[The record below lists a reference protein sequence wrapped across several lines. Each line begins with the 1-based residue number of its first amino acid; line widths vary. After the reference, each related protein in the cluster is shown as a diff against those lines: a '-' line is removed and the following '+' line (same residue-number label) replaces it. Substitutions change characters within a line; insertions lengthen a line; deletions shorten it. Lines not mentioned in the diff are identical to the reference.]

1 MRISV
6 HQQLLALIGACTLS
20 AATGLAQQANPSS
33 AAYGMGDNYT
43 AMARDHHAIA
53 WNAAALG
60 LKGTR
65 RFSIGL
71 LGAGTDFSFSPVA
84 LSDFGGGGTLSKAT
98 RESWLTAIRTNG
110 AQTGEGMG
118 GLNLVSVSFG
128 RVGLQAS
135 TVVASRMDL
144 NPDAMEALLFGN
156 AGLTGQPKTLTF
168 SGSSLRVAALG
179 TLAGSVA
186 IPIGSSGDV
195 EQSIGVTGKM
205 VTGLFSAVA
214 QDGGTAIAPSAVDV
228 KFPIVHTDPDH
239 IGSSGSGFGADLSII
254 RKTPGLTI
262 AATVMNVVNTFAW
275 NTDVM
280 VARTGTARFDG
291 NANSADFDEKAYA
304 TAPAAVKTAVETY
317 GIKPTLSLGLARA
330 VGSGLTI
337 AADVRQQMGDESA
350 ILLGPKTH
358 AGMGFE
364 FHGAPG
370 FRLRGGASYV
380 TGGFAVSGGAG
391 LQLGGF
397 SIGGAIRYRQVN
409 GAGTVGVMFSL

>member
-1 MRISV
+1 MRIRWSV
-6 HQQLLALIGACTLS
+6 LAIAGVSSLLTVPAG
-20 AATGLAQQANPSS
+20 AQQANPSS

-43 AMARDHHAIA
+43 AVARDHHAIA

-65 RFSIGL
+65 RFSMGL
-71 LGAGTDFSFSPVA
+71 LGLGSDFAFSPVA

-98 RESWLTAIRTNG
+98 RESWLTAIRTSG
-110 AQTGEGMG
+110 SQTGEGVG
-118 GLNLVSVSFG
+118 GLNLMSVSFG

-156 AGLTGQPKTLTF
+156 AGLTGQARTLNF

-186 IPIGSSGDV
+186 IPIGSTRDV
-195 EQSIGVTGKM
+195 EQSIGLTGKI

-214 QDGGTAIAPSAVDV
+214 QDAGTAIAPSAVDV
-228 KFPIVHTDPDH
+228 KFPIVHTHTDS
-239 IGSSGSGFGADLSII
+239 IGSGGSGFGADLSII
-254 RKTPGLTI
+254 RRSKGMTI
-262 AATVMNVVNTFAW
+262 AATVMNVVNTFVWDAGA
-275 NTDVM
+275 M

-291 NANSADFDEKAYA
+291 NANSADFDEKAYS
-304 TAPAAVKTAVETY
+304 TAPAAVKTAVESY
-317 GIKPTLSLGLARA
+317 VIKPTLSLGLART

-337 AADVRQQMGDESA
+337 AADLRQQMGDSST
-350 ILLGPKTH
+350 ILLGPRTH
-358 AGMGFE
+358 AGVGFE
-364 FHGAPG
+364 LHGIPG
-370 FRLRGGASYV
+370 IRLRGGASYV
-380 TGGFAVSGGAG
+380 TGGFSVSGGAG
-391 LQLGGF
+391 LQLGGL